1 MLRMPYLQT
10 DKELSKKTDSTTSKI
25 ILYSRRR
32 LDIVAAIINLSAV
45 IALLIVPVYILLK
58 VTHSSQTGPS
68 TTLIM
73 AILLIFTFIFT
84 VVLALFTSAKRHEIL
99 ASAAA

>member
-1 MLRMPYLQT
+1 
-10 DKELSKKTDSTTSKI
+10 
-25 ILYSRRR
+25 
-32 LDIVAAIINLSAV
+32 
-45 IALLIVPVYILLK
+45 VYILLK
-58 VTHSSQTGPS
+58 VTHASQTGPS

-84 VVLALFTSAKRHEIL
+84 AVLALFTRAKRHEIL